1 MKVKD
6 NIIIAFENDEG
17 VYLATYNKNLDPI
30 GRPTFAK
37 KGKDNIFLATDEEE
51 KIWITSFFLL
61 KIK

>member
-6 NIIIAFENDEG
+6 NIIIAFENDEV

-37 KGKDNIFLATDEEE
+37 KRKRQYF
-51 KIWITSFFLL
+51 SCHR
-61 KIK
+61 

>member
-1 MKVKD
+1 VKVKD

-37 KGKDNIFLATDEEE
+37 KEKTILFLPQM
-51 KIWITSFFLL
+51 KKRKFGLL
-61 KIK
+61 LFSS